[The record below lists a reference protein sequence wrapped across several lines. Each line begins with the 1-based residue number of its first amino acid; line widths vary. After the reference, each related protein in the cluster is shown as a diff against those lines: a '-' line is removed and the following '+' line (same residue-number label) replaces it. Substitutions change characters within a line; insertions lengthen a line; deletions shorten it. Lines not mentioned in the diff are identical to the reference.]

1 MPPHGAL
8 LLALLLLTPATTAG
22 ATTTTPPTGPA
33 AGAGAVTMAGAEA
46 RAGAGTEAR
55 AGAGTELRVGG
66 VAGSRSIP
74 GFGALT
80 APHTP
85 AGTADAVPTAGLAAK
100 TGSGAGAPAAAGSGS
115 LPGLGAVPA
124 LGAVP
129 GFGVLAAPRARGGL
143 TGHGVGGRPVVVT
156 DRGAVR
162 GREGGGVR
170 TFEGIPYA
178 APPTGALRWRLP
190 EPAAPWAGV
199 RDAGAPGARCVQ
211 LPAVGPGGPSG
222 SEDCLFLNV
231 TVPGDATG
239 ITGNRPLSSAG
250 IAPGAHPAG
259 AAGGAR
265 RAGTA
270 GARSRP
276 VMVWFHG
283 GGFMNGAGELYR
295 ADRLASAGGAVVV
308 TVNYR
313 LGIFGLFGHPALHGA
328 PGFALAD
335 QQAALRWVRANAA
348 RFGGDPGNVTVFGES
363 AGALSVCLHLTSP
376 ASAGLFHRAIVQSGS
391 CSLRIP
397 AHSLLPALPAYEPFV
412 AQSLTAARGAAA
424 AVRLGCGR
432 PTDAE
437 VLRCLRGLP
446 PGALATPELM
456 TLFSVVSYGTPLL
469 PTEPRRALEQ
479 SEFHRVPV
487 VQGSTRDEMRIFL
500 GQTLAAHPVADA
512 QAYRSRL
519 RAAFGEGAA
528 GLVEA
533 AYPVTAHPTP
543 ALAFAAVLTDAS
555 FVCPQLRDSRAL
567 ARHVP
572 TYDYVF
578 DDRGAPDFTGL
589 PPVPGFPYGASHG
602 SELPYLFDTG
612 LPMSAAQRVLAERM
626 TGYWTRFAA
635 TGDPG
640 LPGAGPRW
648 PRSPAVLSLAPES
661 SGGIR
666 PVDAAARHHCGLW
679 DSVGQALERAD
690 S

>member
-1 MPPHGAL
+1 MASAGAL
-8 LLALLLLTPATTAG
+8 LLTLLLVAADPAAALAPAAPSPGPEAG
-22 ATTTTPPTGPA
+22 AWARAWAGSVA
-33 AGAGAVTMAGAEA
+33 LDGAGAD
-46 RAGAGTEAR
+46 GT
-55 AGAGTELRVGG
+55 G
-66 VAGSRSIP
+66 
-74 GFGALT
+74 
-80 APHTP
+80 H
-85 AGTADAVPTAGLAAK
+85 
-100 TGSGAGAPAAAGSGS
+100 GSGADARA
-115 LPGLGAVPA
+115 
-124 LGAVP
+124 
-129 GFGVLAAPRARGGL
+129 LAAE
-143 TGHGVGGRPVVVT
+143 RPVVET

-162 GREGGGVR
+162 GREAAGYR

-178 APPTGALRWRLP
+178 SPPTGSLRWRLP
-190 EPAAPWAGV
+190 EPAARWTGA

-231 TVPGDATG
+231 TVPAETIGTG
-239 ITGNRPLSSAG
+239 PSSSTARSG
-250 IAPGAHPAG
+250 PGAHPAPDLPPG
-259 AAGGAR
+259 AAGPAAATRATGTSQ
-265 RAGTA
+265 RAGTT
-270 GARSRP
+270 GAPPRP

-283 GGFMNGAGELYR
+283 GGFMNGAGDPYR
-295 ADRLASAGGAVVV
+295 PGRLASAEGAGAVVV

-313 LGIFGLFGHPALHGA
+313 LGIFGLLGHPALHGA
-328 PGFALAD
+328 PDFALAD

-363 AGALSVCLHLTSP
+363 AGGLSVCMHLTSP

-391 CSLRIP
+391 CSLTVP
-397 AHSLLPALPAYEPFV
+397 PHSWLPTMAAYEPFV
-412 AQSLTAARGAAA
+412 PEPLTVARGTAA
-424 AVRLGCGR
+424 AVRLGCGL
-432 PTDAE
+432 PTDEE
-437 VLRCLRGLP
+437 VLECLRGLAP
-446 PGALATPELM
+446 EVLATPELM
-456 TLFSVVSYGTPLL
+456 MLFSAVSYGTPLL
-469 PTEPRRALEQ
+469 PTEPRRALERG
-479 SEFHRVPV
+479 EFHRVPV

-500 GQTLAAHPVADA
+500 GQTLTAHPVADP

-519 RAAFGEGAA
+519 RAAFGVRA

-572 TYDYVF
+572 TYDYGF
-578 DDRGAPDFTGL
+578 DDRHAPDFTGL

-635 TGDPG
+635 TGDPNA
-640 LPGAGPRW
+640 PGTGPWW
-648 PRSPAVLSLAPES
+648 PRSPAVLSLAPEH

-666 PVDAAARHHCGLW
+666 PVDAATRHHCGLW
-679 DSVGQALERAD
+679 DSLGHPLGQALERAG

>member
-1 MPPHGAL
+1 MVSAGAV
-8 LLALLLLTPATTAG
+8 LLALLLV
-22 ATTTTPPTGPA
+22 A
-33 AGAGAVTMAGAEA
+33 A
-46 RAGAGTEAR
+46 
-55 AGAGTELRVGG
+55 
-66 VAGSRSIP
+66 
-74 GFGALT
+74 
-80 APHTP
+80 
-85 AGTADAVPTAGLAAK
+85 
-100 TGSGAGAPAAAGSGS
+100 APAAAVSAADGTGHRSGPAGVGSGS
-115 LPGLGAVPA
+115 G
-124 LGAVP
+124 
-129 GFGVLAAPRARGGL
+129 
-143 TGHGVGGRPVVVT
+143 TGTGTNTGTAERPVVGT

-162 GREGGGVR
+162 GREAAGYR

-178 APPTGALRWRLP
+178 APPTGPLRWRLP
-190 EPAAPWAGV
+190 EPAARWTGV

-231 TVPGDATG
+231 TAPEPAAPDASG
-239 ITGNRPLSSAG
+239 
-250 IAPGAHPAG
+250 
-259 AAGGAR
+259 
-265 RAGTA
+265 
-270 GARSRP
+270 RP

-283 GGFMNGAGELYR
+283 GGFMNGAGDLYR
-295 ADRLASAGGAVVV
+295 PGRLASAGGAVVV

-313 LGIFGLFGHPALHGA
+313 LGVFGLFGHPALHGA
-328 PGFALAD
+328 PDFALAD

-391 CSLRIP
+391 CSLTVP
-397 AHSLLPALPAYEPFV
+397 PHSWLPAMAAYEPFV
-412 AQSLTAARGAAA
+412 PESLTVARGTAAA
-424 AVRLGCGR
+424 ARLGCGR
-432 PTDAE
+432 PVDEE
-437 VLRCLRGLP
+437 VLRCLRRLTP
-446 PGALATPELM
+446 EALATPELM
-456 TLFSVVSYGTPLL
+456 TLFSAVSHGTRLL
-469 PTEPRRALEQ
+469 PTEPRRALERG
-479 SEFHRVPV
+479 EFHRVPV
-487 VQGSTRDEMRIFL
+487 MQGSTRDEMRIFL
-500 GQTLAAHPVADA
+500 GQTLAAYPVAGP

-519 RAAFGEGAA
+519 RAAFGARA
-528 GLVEA
+528 GLVGA

-567 ARHVP
+567 ARHVA
-572 TYDYVF
+572 TYDYGF
-578 DDRGAPDFTGL
+578 DDRRAPDFTGL

-635 TGDPG
+635 TGDPNA
-640 LPGAGPRW
+640 PGTGPWW
-648 PRSPAVLSLAPES
+648 PRSPAVLSLAPASPAPLSLAPES

-679 DSVGQALERAD
+679 DSASASASVGQTLERAG

>member
-1 MPPHGAL
+1 MASPGAL
-8 LLALLLLTPATTAG
+8 LLALLLLTA
-22 ATTTTPPTGPA
+22 
-33 AGAGAVTMAGAEA
+33 
-46 RAGAGTEAR
+46 
-55 AGAGTELRVGG
+55 
-66 VAGSRSIP
+66 
-74 GFGALT
+74 
-80 APHTP
+80 
-85 AGTADAVPTAGLAAK
+85 
-100 TGSGAGAPAAAGSGS
+100 APAATAA
-115 LPGLGAVPA
+115 P
-124 LGAVP
+124 
-129 GFGVLAAPRARGGL
+129 LAAAPLAAAPPGAGN
-143 TGHGVGGRPVVVT
+143 RPVVET

-162 GREGGGVR
+162 GREAAGYR
-170 TFEGIPYA
+170 TFEGVPYA
-178 APPTGALRWRLP
+178 APPVGPLRWRLP
-190 EPAAPWAGV
+190 EPAARWSGV

-231 TVPGDATG
+231 TAPEPA
-239 ITGNRPLSSAG
+239 
-250 IAPGAHPAG
+250 APGSSG
-259 AAGGAR
+259 
-265 RAGTA
+265 
-270 GARSRP
+270 RP

-283 GGFMNGAGELYR
+283 GGFMNGAGDLYR
-295 ADRLASAGGAVVV
+295 PGRLASAGGAVVV

-328 PGFALAD
+328 PDFALAD

-376 ASAGLFHRAIVQSGS
+376 ASAGLFHRAVVQSGS
-391 CSLRIP
+391 CSLSVP
-397 AHSLLPALPAYEPFV
+397 AHSWLPTMAAYEPFV
-412 AQSLTAARGAAA
+412 PEPRTVARGTAAA
-424 AVRLGCGR
+424 ARLGCGR
-432 PTDAE
+432 PTDEE
-437 VLRCLRGLP
+437 VLECLRGLAP
-446 PGALATPELM
+446 EALATPELM
-456 TLFSVVSYGTPLL
+456 LLFSAASHGTPLL
-469 PTEPRRALEQ
+469 PTEPRRALERG
-479 SEFHRVPV
+479 EFHRVPV

-500 GQTLAAHPVADA
+500 GQTLPAYPVADP

-519 RAAFGEGAA
+519 RAAFGARA

-572 TYDYVF
+572 TYDYGF

-589 PPVPGFPYGASHG
+589 PPVAGFPYGASHG

-635 TGDPG
+635 TGDPNA
-640 LPGAGPRW
+640 PGTGPWW
-648 PRSPAVLSLAPES
+648 PRSPAVLSLAPDS

-679 DSVGQALERAD
+679 DSVGQALEKAD

>member
-1 MPPHGAL
+1 MASAGAL
-8 LLALLLLTPATTAG
+8 LLTLLLVTVAPAPTAAAAPDPGAG
-22 ATTTTPPTGPA
+22 AGPGAAAGRSSLPFGGAPADWTGYRSGAA
-33 AGAGAVTMAGAEA
+33 AGASAGA
-46 RAGAGTEAR
+46 R
-55 AGAGTELRVGG
+55 
-66 VAGSRSIP
+66 
-74 GFGALT
+74 
-80 APHTP
+80 
-85 AGTADAVPTAGLAAK
+85 LA
-100 TGSGAGAPAAAGSGS
+100 
-115 LPGLGAVPA
+115 
-124 LGAVP
+124 
-129 GFGVLAAPRARGGL
+129 
-143 TGHGVGGRPVVVT
+143 GRPVVDT

-162 GREGGGVR
+162 GREAAGLR

-178 APPTGALRWRLP
+178 APPTGPLRWGLP
-190 EPAAPWAGV
+190 EPAARWEGV

-211 LPAVGPGGPSG
+211 LPAVGPGAPSG

-231 TVPGDATG
+231 TVPAETSGT
-239 ITGNRPLSSAG
+239 S
-250 IAPGAHPAG
+250 
-259 AAGGAR
+259 R
-265 RAGTA
+265 RTGTA
-270 GARSRP
+270 GAPPRP

-283 GGFMNGAGELYR
+283 GGFMNGAGDPYR
-295 ADRLASAGGAVVV
+295 PGRLASAGGTGGTGGPGAVVV

-313 LGIFGLFGHPALHGA
+313 LGVFGLFGHPALHGA
-328 PGFALAD
+328 PDFALAD

-363 AGALSVCLHLTSP
+363 AGGLSVCLHLTSP

-391 CSLRIP
+391 CSLTVP

-412 AQSLTAARGAAA
+412 PEPLTVARGTAA

-432 PTDAE
+432 PTDGE
-437 VLRCLRGLP
+437 VLECLRGLAP
-446 PGALATPELM
+446 KALATPGLM
-456 TLFSVVSYGTPLL
+456 TLFSAVSYGTPLL
-469 PTEPRRALEQ
+469 PAEPRRALERGK
-479 SEFHRVPV
+479 FHRVPV

-500 GQTLAAHPVADA
+500 GQTLTAHPVADP

-519 RAAFGEGAA
+519 RAAFGARA

-572 TYDYVF
+572 TYDYGF
-578 DDRGAPDFTGL
+578 DDRRAPDFTGL

-612 LPMSAAQRVLAERM
+612 LPMSAAQRALAERM

-635 TGDPG
+635 TGDPNA
-640 LPGAGPRW
+640 PGAGPWW
-648 PRSPAVLSLAPES
+648 PRSPAVLSLAPEDA
-661 SGGIR
+661 GGIR

-679 DSVGQALERAD
+679 DSLSPGQALERAG

>member
-1 MPPHGAL
+1 M
-8 LLALLLLTPATTAG
+8 
-22 ATTTTPPTGPA
+22 
-33 AGAGAVTMAGAEA
+33 E
-46 RAGAGTEAR
+46 
-55 AGAGTELRVGG
+55 
-66 VAGSRSIP
+66 
-74 GFGALT
+74 
-80 APHTP
+80 
-85 AGTADAVPTAGLAAK
+85 
-100 TGSGAGAPAAAGSGS
+100 
-115 LPGLGAVPA
+115 
-124 LGAVP
+124 
-129 GFGVLAAPRARGGL
+129 
-143 TGHGVGGRPVVVT
+143 T

-162 GREGGGVR
+162 GREAVGYR

-178 APPTGALRWRLP
+178 AAPTGPRRWRFP
-190 EPAAPWAGV
+190 EPSARWTGV

-231 TVPGDATG
+231 TAPKAAAT
-239 ITGNRPLSSAG
+239 
-250 IAPGAHPAG
+250 AP
-259 AAGGAR
+259 
-265 RAGTA
+265 
-270 GARSRP
+270 RP

-283 GGFMNGAGELYR
+283 GGFMNGAGDLYR
-295 ADRLASAGGAVVV
+295 PGRLASEGGAVVV

-313 LGIFGLFGHPALHGA
+313 LGIFGLFGHPGLGGA
-328 PGFALAD
+328 PAFALAD

-391 CSLRIP
+391 CSLTVPPR
-397 AHSLLPALPAYEPFV
+397 SWLPTLPAYEPF
-412 AQSLTAARGAAA
+412 APEPLTVARGTAA

-432 PTDAE
+432 PADAE
-437 VLRCLRGLP
+437 ALECLRGLAP
-446 PGALATPELM
+446 EALATSELM
-456 TLFSVVSYGTPLL
+456 MLFSAVSYGTPLL
-469 PTEPRRALEQ
+469 PTEPRRALERG
-479 SEFHRVPV
+479 EFHQVPV

-500 GQTLAAHPVADA
+500 GQTLAAYPVADP

-519 RAAFGEGAA
+519 RAAFGARAA
-528 GLVEA
+528 LVEA

-543 ALAFAAVLTDAS
+543 ALAFAAALTDAS

-572 TYDYVF
+572 TYDYGF
-578 DDRGAPDFTGL
+578 DDRGAPDFSGL

-635 TGDPG
+635 TGDPNA
-640 LPGAGPRW
+640 PGTGPWW
-648 PRSPAVLSLAPES
+648 PRSPAVLSLAPETL
-661 SGGIR
+661 GGIG

-679 DSVGQALERAD
+679 DSVEQALERTG